1 MHGPS
6 SLTHAPE
13 PNYFYNFLKGIK
25 TCCPFNFYFKK
36 NKIVVD
42 VFFWVFFAKSKHIEN
57 TLNILINLFK
67 TSKNPKI
74 A

>member
-13 PNYFYNFLKGIK
+13 PNYFYNFLKGMK

-42 VFFWVFFAKSKHIEN
+42 VFFGFFLLNQN
-57 TLNILINLFK
+57 T
-67 TSKNPKI
+67 
-74 A
+74 